1 MRFGGTTDSTTARR
15 FGRAVVIASVV
26 AAALVAPL
34 ATLASANSTIP
45 TSEIPSACLAPEAI
59 LIERGH
65 LVTNAANGATRLTRD
80 ISGAGV
86 APGRYTIELWSYDD
100 HIPGRATQLN
110 EQWRLELRAGTDLL
124 YSSGPSDDLADDATI
139 NATVVGADIR
149 LERAPDTLTAIHAF
163 EGEIADGTLNSVIA
177 VCAVLTPIP
186 EPITVA
192 KLVDADGDGRFQAS
206 EPRAEADA
214 AAAAYEVTID
224 NPGSSDVTIESLVD
238 DRVGDLAGQG
248 TCVTPAPIPAGGTYT
263 CRFDAEVP
271 GQNAGAAY
279 RNIVTATTSTGDEAS
294 AAADVVFVG
303 QAPSIRVAKSAVDTV
318 PAPSAVVDFRVAI
331 TNTSSATDPVV
342 IESLTDDMY
351 GSLLAPAN
359 GDLVATSCAAVT
371 IAPGA
376 TYECVFTA
384 LVEGS
389 EGDRHVNTVTV
400 AVLDDEREP
409 TTGTATHD
417 IELSTPPPEPEPQVA
432 LTDTETIERPTITG
446 EFSYIITFFNSF
458 TDSTTA
464 ERFVLDL
471 PGNVV
476 VAATQGV
483 ESLPDPADA
492 PAGTCLLS
500 ATESQT
506 DEIRGVLGVLAAGE
520 AVECRLQ
527 VVASAPSPRTVVA
540 TVTLQATGGSDQEP
554 TVLKAIE
561 APSTSVPEVLPSTE
575 VAPPVEAEPPSLA
588 FTGVD
593 PAAAIGAS
601 LALLIAGGVLTSFS
615 RPSRTRRRSF
625 DAWDD
630 DD

>member
-1 MRFGGTTDSTTARR
+1 MG
-15 FGRAVVIASVV
+15 
-26 AAALVAPL
+26 LP
-34 ATLASANSTIP
+34 TI
-45 TSEIPSACLAPEAI
+45 
-59 LIERGH
+59 
-65 LVTNAANGATRLTRD
+65 
-80 ISGAGV
+80 
-86 APGRYTIELWSYDD
+86 
-100 HIPGRATQLN
+100 
-110 EQWRLELRAGTDLL
+110 
-124 YSSGPSDDLADDATI
+124 
-139 NATVVGADIR
+139 
-149 LERAPDTLTAIHAF
+149 F
-163 EGEIADGTLNSVIA
+163 
-177 VCAVLTPIP
+177 
-186 EPITVA
+186 
-192 KLVDADGDGRFQAS
+192 
-206 EPRAEADA
+206 
-214 AAAAYEVTID
+214 
-224 NPGSSDVTIESLVD
+224 
-238 DRVGDLAGQG
+238 
-248 TCVTPAPIPAGGTYT
+248 
-263 CRFDAEVP
+263 
-271 GQNAGAAY
+271 
-279 RNIVTATTSTGDEAS
+279 
-294 AAADVVFVG
+294 
-303 QAPSIRVAKSAVDTV
+303 
-318 PAPSAVVDFRVAI
+318 
-331 TNTSSATDPVV
+331 
-342 IESLTDDMY
+342 
-351 GSLLAPAN
+351 
-359 GDLVATSCAAVT
+359 
-371 IAPGA
+371 
-376 TYECVFTA
+376 
-384 LVEGS
+384 
-389 EGDRHVNTVTV
+389 
-400 AVLDDEREP
+400 
-409 TTGTATHD
+409 
-417 IELSTPPPEPEPQVA
+417 
-432 LTDTETIERPTITG
+432 ERPTITG

-575 VAPPVEAEPPSLA
+575 VAPPAAPVEAEPPSLA

-615 RPSRTRRRSF
+615 RPNRTRRCWF